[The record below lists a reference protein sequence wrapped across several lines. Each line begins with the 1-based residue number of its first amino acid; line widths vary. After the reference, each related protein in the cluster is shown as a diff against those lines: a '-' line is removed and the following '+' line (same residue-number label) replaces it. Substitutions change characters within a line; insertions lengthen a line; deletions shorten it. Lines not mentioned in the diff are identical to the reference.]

1 MCIRD
6 RYQGNCWGVPSFKIT
21 NADGSNPYYVWGQD
35 RMWLV
40 KEEIYKRIESTW
52 VLLLDLLN
60 EFKIAFQLYRYRD
73 YLIFMK
79 EVKKKRRNPVAKNS
93 RKFNKSAVFADK
105 TKYNR
110 KVKTSEENE

>member
-1 MCIRD
+1 M
-6 RYQGNCWGVPSFKIT
+6 NLKLLFNS
-21 NADGSNPYYVWGQD
+21 
-35 RMWLV
+35 
-40 KEEIYKRIESTW
+40 IYREC
-52 VLLLDLLN
+52 
-60 EFKIAFQLYRYRD
+60 
-73 YLIFMK
+73 LIFMK